1 MIPFKKWLF
10 PMISVSAVI
19 FFLILFLIIF
29 AFRPGR
35 KLQSIQDPSLEKLPE
50 SHKIQEKNAES
61 EKITGGI
68 SSFSAQVKLLNAPW
82 IRDPFNLDSLKTR
95 SVETDIAT
103 GNDSRTSSGRLLDL
117 NLTGIVFFDN
127 QYMAL
132 INDAGVREGDTILG
146 FKVLKI
152 QRDYIVLL
160 DSSGDNYTLGLK

>member
-1 MIPFKKWLF
+1 M
-10 PMISVSAVI
+10 
-19 FFLILFLIIF
+19 
-29 AFRPGR
+29 
-35 KLQSIQDPSLEKLPE
+35 QSIPDPSLEKLPE

-68 SSFSAQVKLLNAPW
+68 SSFPAQVKLLNAPW
-82 IRDPFNLDSLKTR
+82 IRDPFNLDSLKTK
-95 SVETDIAT
+95 SVEKDIAT
-103 GNDSRTSSGRLLDL
+103 GHGSQTSSGRLLDL

-152 QRDYIVLL
+152 KRDYIVLL
-160 DSSGDNYTLGLK
+160 DGSGDYYTLGLK